1 MAATLCERRLRSVLA
16 HLHGRRSERNDAVTC
31 ERTAAG
37 DGGGESLSAPLLLR
51 PPTEALRATDVVCGA
66 AHIQSHAVLQDE
78 ANAMVKRCLELGIE
92 DYDTAPGYGDSEQAL
107 GAALRANGAGAR
119 VCRVHTKIAGTEP
132 RFPTPDWSAAAAELS
147 YAKSLA
153 LLGPI
158 TTIRA
163 HGLRHADRPSANS
176 PRLRDWCEP
185 LDQALLPGLGPSGGL
200 LAGLRDLR
208 SRGLIQAVSLGMD
221 TGNATPDKRDV
232 RAMGIIDFMREAPE
246 GTFDSALIA
255 YGWNLDNQVR
265 RAKLSSR
272 FSILFWKENE
282 HSFRQARVNVRN
294 TEHERHFAPSMDR
307 VRCQFLW
314 SARIAGLRSTS
325 PVLCTLRAMAISLT
339 PRTRHRRCKS
349 ECRAGRA

>member
-1 MAATLCERRLRSVLA
+1 M
-16 HLHGRRSERNDAVTC
+16 SEPPRA
-31 ERTAAG
+31 TAAASRCPHRCCCARG
-37 DGGGESLSAPLLLR
+37 GSPTSHGGGESLSAPLLLR

-265 RAKLSSR
+265 RAKRSSR
-272 FSILFWKENE
+272 FSILFFGKKTSI
-282 HSFRQARVNVRN
+282 HIDRLGSTLRN
-294 TEHERHFAPSMDR
+294 TEHERHVAPS
-307 VRCQFLW
+307 LW
-314 SARIAGLRSTS
+314 T
-325 PVLCTLRAMAISLT
+325 
-339 PRTRHRRCKS
+339 
-349 ECRAGRA
+349 ECAASFCGVPESRD